1 MMPTFNLKQ
10 WIDDNRD
17 KLKPPVGNQTIY
29 KDQDFIVMIV
39 GGPNARKDYHHN
51 HGEELFYQIEGD
63 INVRIMEN
71 GQPKDIPIKAGE
83 MFLLPANVQH
93 SPQRGPNTIGMVIE
107 RRRAEDELDGFI
119 WYCEKCDHK
128 LYEEYMPVK
137 NIVTDLPKVFD
148 RFWND
153 EKNHTCS
160 ACGTVMQKPGQKTA

>member
-1 MMPTFNLKQ
+1 
-10 WIDDNRD
+10 
-17 KLKPPVGNQTIY
+17 
-29 KDQDFIVMIV
+29 
-39 GGPNARKDYHHN
+39 
-51 HGEELFYQIEGD
+51 
-63 INVRIMEN
+63 
-71 GQPKDIPIKAGE
+71 
-83 MFLLPANVQH
+83 
-93 SPQRGPNTIGMVIE
+93 MVIE

-160 ACGTVMQKPGQKTA
+160 ACGTVMHKP